1 MPLQFLTGAD
11 VNGQRIVN
19 LGDPSAA
26 TDAVT
31 KQYVDNR
38 LLGLVWKQPA
48 RAATTGNGT
57 LATAYA
63 NGQSLDGVTLTTGD
77 RILIKDQ
84 TTGSENGIYVVAA
97 SGAPARAQ
105 DAAATAELHGAAV
118 YVTSGTVNGDHAYT
132 PTTENPVLGTASL
145 AWAQFGGGS
154 LPTAGAGLTLTGST
168 LAVGQGTGLTVDADT
183 VGINTSVVA
192 RHYAAAVGDGSA
204 TSIPVTHNL
213 GTKDVSVSIRRV
225 SDDKAVLTDWTATD
239 VNTVTVQFG
248 AAPSAG
254 QYRVVVVG

>member
-38 LLGLVWKQPA
+38 LLGLVWKQPV

-105 DAAATAELHGAAV
+105 DADSTAELHGAAV

-132 PTTENPVLGTASL
+132 QTTENPVLGTDSL

-154 LPTAGAGLTLTGST
+154 LPTAGAGLTLTGPT
-168 LAVGQGTGLTVDADT
+168 LAVGAGTGISVAADSVSVD
-183 VGINTSVVA
+183 TSVVS
-192 RHYAAAVGDGSA
+192 RHYAATVGDGTA
-204 TSIPVTHNL
+204 TSIPVVHNL
-213 GTKDVSVSIRRV
+213 GTKDVTVTVRRT
-225 SDDKAVLTDWTATD
+225 SDDKGVLTDWAATD
-239 VNTVTVQFG
+239 TNTVTVMFG
-248 AAPSAG
+248 TAPSAG
-254 QYRVVVVG
+254 QYRVKVDA